1 MSGLLKRKYL
11 STLIICVI
19 FCILNIIFPKQGGAF
34 NISRIIFISTSCVCL
49 LYVVFVSRE
58 RTLDE
63 KTLLSLLF
71 VISLA
76 FRLCYVQTTPFFVRQ
91 HDVFGDNGHYDYIM
105 TLFNGEELPA
115 VGTLESWQ
123 YYQPPVWHFI
133 CASFLRLQTL
143 FHIPH
148 TVALENIQFI
158 SMLCSSFISLL
169 ALKLFRQLEIKGL
182 PLCASFAVV
191 AFHPTFILLSA
202 SVNNDVLSLMLSL
215 LSLTLA
221 IDWYKDPRF
230 TKIIPLALSI
240 GFAMGVKLS
249 GGLISVGIA
258 FLFAIVLFGKRHKKK
273 LNIFLQFIV
282 FGVICAPISLWW
294 QVRNLIRFGIPMTY
308 VPMLPENSTQ
318 YIGFHSIRERLF
330 DFTSLFENGVYPAR
344 AVKSMEGVFD
354 HYEYNIPL
362 GALKSS
368 VFGEYYIGLGN
379 GFSEIFAT
387 ILFYTGVV
395 LAVFSIISFAYS
407 IVFAAKR
414 EKSKLN
420 LLISTAIC
428 SLVLLISYIKFCFEF
443 PHFCTMDF
451 RYIALTVVFGALY
464 IGYLNDRIDKNNKMF
479 GFIRIFTIT
488 LSAFF
493 CISSI
498 ALYASIA

>member
-1 MSGLLKRKYL
+1 M
-11 STLIICVI
+11 ICV
-19 FCILNIIFPKQGGAF
+19 FCCVLNIIFPKQGGAF
-34 NISRIIFISTSCVCL
+34 NPSRIIFITTACASL
-49 LYVVFVSRE
+49 LYVVFVLRE
-58 RTLDE
+58 KALDE

-76 FRLCYVQTTPFFVRQ
+76 FRFCYVQTTPFFVRQ

-105 TLFNGEELPA
+105 SLFNGERLPA
-115 VGTLESWQ
+115 VGTLEAWQ

-133 CASFLRLQTL
+133 CASFLRLQYVL
-143 FHIPH
+143 NISH
-148 TVALENIQFI
+148 TVALENLQFI
-158 SMLCSSFISLL
+158 SMLCSSYISLI

-182 PLCASFAVV
+182 PLCASFALV

-215 LSLTLA
+215 LSVTLA
-221 IDWYKDPRF
+221 IDWYRAPSFKR
-230 TKIIPLALSI
+230 IIPLAFSI

-249 GGLISVGIA
+249 GGLISLGVA

-273 LNIFLQFIV
+273 LDIFLQFIT
-282 FGVICAPISLWW
+282 FGVICVPIALWW
-294 QVRNLIRFGIPMTY
+294 QVRNLIKFDIPMTY

-318 YIGFHSIRERLF
+318 YIGFHSLRERLF

-344 AVKSMEGVFD
+344 AIESMKGVFD
-354 HYEYNIPL
+354 YYEYNIPL

-379 GFSEIFAT
+379 DFSEIFANV
-387 ILFYTGVV
+387 LFYTGMI
-395 LAVFSIISFAYS
+395 LAILSVIAFLYS
-407 IVFAAKR
+407 IVFSIKND
-414 EKSKLN
+414 KKQLN

-428 SLVLLISYIKFCFEF
+428 YAVLIISYIKFCFEF
-443 PHFCTMDF
+443 AHFCTMDF

-479 GFIRIFTIT
+479 GFIRIFSIT
-488 LSAFF
+488 LSVFF